1 MGRLIFLVAL
11 VALLALVVIVVLRAR
26 DALVDRA
33 DRAARIG
40 PDQRRQ
46 QALEEARQ
54 RLRAAEKS
62 HAKRVRRA
70 RKQVTVAGRD
80 LVLAKVG
87 PLVLGAC
94 TLTVK
99 KRMYEL
105 SPSTVFRVD
114 VEGEI
119 RQVVTR
125 RGDGGKPE
133 KTVRDD
139 QREVFVTISDDA
151 WADVV
156 KLPPTQLEGARRL
169 QAVGEAA
176 VRNLQTA
183 RDERD
188 VRILAAEAELESVL
202 TDTADVDAARMT
214 VEDLEGVGPRRID
227 VPEPPTQ
234 AADALDTP
242 DGRTQAGDAAP
253 GHHADDGPDDDP
265 DDGPYDDPYGR
276 EER

>member
-1 MGRLIFLVAL
+1 MGRLILMVAL
-11 VALLALVVIVVLRAR
+11 VALLALIVVVVLRAR
-26 DALVDRA
+26 DALA
-33 DRAARIG
+33 DRAARLG
-40 PDQRRQ
+40 PEQRRQ

-70 RKQVTVAGRD
+70 RKQVTEASRD
-80 LVLAKVG
+80 PVLAKVG
-87 PLVLGAC
+87 PVVLGGC
-94 TLTVK
+94 TVTVRK
-99 KRMYEL
+99 TVHEL

-125 RGDGGKPE
+125 RGDGGTQE

-139 QREVFVTISDDA
+139 QREVFVTITDDA

-188 VRILAAEAELESVL
+188 ARILAAEAELERVL
-202 TDTADVDAARMT
+202 GDTADVDAARMT

-234 AADALDTP
+234 APGAPGTP
-242 DGRTQAGDAAP
+242 DGQDRPGDAP
-253 GHHADDGPDDDP
+253 GHDEDDP
-265 DDGPYDDPYGR
+265 DDPNDDPDGR
-276 EER
+276 DHPDAR